1 MVSDSDMDFGFRYPF
16 SSTAGRIVSSLN
28 ITSIS
33 SQHLELAK
41 SMVENALSTQKLG
54 FMDVRTMALDYMVS
68 YVYAKMLVSA
78 LNSNYF
84 VSRFADAMAWR
95 AKEAMG
101 SDSDKNI
108 VRLASE
114 MGMSP
119 IISGNLLALP
129 FGEFLKAT
137 ERRGVQKLVNVPL
150 GKGMVYLDRYRAIS
164 VMEEAVASYIA
175 RSLPIPVSELPK
187 EVIAYSKSIK
197 LPQPKIAAPREKGS
211 GEFAWVEKLLA
222 TPIPDVR
229 HRVVNLILAP
239 YLVNVKGL
247 SEEQA
252 FEIIRDYIEK
262 CKMINPNTAITDSYI
277 MYQCRYAKRRG
288 LKPYT
293 LAHAKELL
301 GNLVE
306 L

>member
-1 MVSDSDMDFGFRYPF
+1 MASDSDMDFGFRYPF

-54 FMDVRTMALDYMVS
+54 FIDVRTMALDYMVS

-108 VRLASE
+108 ARLASE
-114 MGMSP
+114 MGMNP

-175 RSLPIPVSELPK
+175 HSLPIPVSDLPK
-187 EVIAYSKSIK
+187 EVVTYSKGIK
-197 LPQPKIAAPREKGS
+197 LPQPKIAALREKGS
-211 GEFAWVEKLLA
+211 GEFAWVEKLLT

-301 GNLVE
+301 GSLVE